1 MSLDDQELSAL
12 IRKHATRHAAPDGL
26 RAAVRTQAALA
37 DAGRTRAASTGGV
50 GRWRWFGI
58 AWGPTAASFALGML
72 CMALVLPVAQ
82 RLSLNGSID
91 AELVA
96 SHVRALRVGPI
107 ADVVSTDRHT
117 VKPWFQGRLDF
128 APPVFDLAAEGFPLM
143 GGRIEHVRGDVV
155 ATLAYARNRHV
166 LDVFIWPS
174 AERRVPVRSVRR
186 GFNLVHWSDG
196 SMQYWVVSD
205 TDREEV
211 EAFARLWQE
220 RAAAK

>member
-1 MSLDDQELSAL
+1 
-12 IRKHATRHAAPDGL
+12 
-26 RAAVRTQAALA
+26 
-37 DAGRTRAASTGGV
+37 
-50 GRWRWFGI
+50 
-58 AWGPTAASFALGML
+58 
-72 CMALVLPVAQ
+72 
-82 RLSLNGSID
+82 
-91 AELVA
+91 
-96 SHVRALRVGPI
+96 
-107 ADVVSTDRHT
+107 
-117 VKPWFQGRLDF
+117 
-128 APPVFDLAAEGFPLM
+128 M